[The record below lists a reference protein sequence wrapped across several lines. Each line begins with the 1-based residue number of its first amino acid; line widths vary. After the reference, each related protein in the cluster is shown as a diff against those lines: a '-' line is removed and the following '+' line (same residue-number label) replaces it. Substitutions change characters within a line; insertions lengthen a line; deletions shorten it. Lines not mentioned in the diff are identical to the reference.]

1 MMNVRGRFIPVVP
14 LHLAVNAD
22 GAVET
27 RPKAC

>member
-22 GAVET
+22 AVET